1 MCGIVGIVGHT
12 DHVAQRLV
20 DGLKRLEYRGY
31 DSAGIAVIN
40 GNGIARRRA
49 AGRIANLEDEISQS
63 PTDGNCGIAHTRWA
77 THGKPTRSNA
87 HPHMADQV
95 AVVHNGIIEN
105 FKELR
110 QELQGKGR
118 SFTSETDSES
128 IPQMLAELVAQGMS
142 EREAFFATVDRLQGA
157 FGIAALFASQPDILY
172 AARQNVPLVVGLGDG
187 EGYVGSDAFALA
199 PFTRQVIFLEE
210 GDRAIVT
217 PEGATIFDSNGQEV
231 DRPVKTAKV
240 SALLADKGNYDHFMQ
255 KEIFEQPESVART
268 LAQFADALTGELLE
282 NPVETDFAQSDRT
295 LAIACGTAYYA
306 ACVGKHWMEQL
317 AGLHMETDV
326 ASEFRYR
333 HPALPTKGPALFVS
347 QSGETADTQACL
359 QYCNRAGLPT
369 YAVVNVPESS
379 IARDSK
385 GVLPTAAGPEIGVAS
400 TKAFT
405 AQLVALA
412 ATALLAARARDQLD
426 PEQIRQYVSELEGL
440 PHAIT
445 ECFKLEEGLKSMAES
460 LRDADHILFL
470 GRGVYHPIAM
480 EGALKMKEI
489 TYLKAEGY
497 AAGELK
503 HGPIALIEDGT
514 PVIIIAP
521 YDELGE
527 KTFSNMEEVIS
538 RGARVHLFTD
548 AKGAEICQADVSSIT
563 IIPDCGL
570 LSGPLIASIPLQL
583 LAYHTAGALGTD
595 VDKPRNLAKSVTV
608 E

>member
-1 MCGIVGIVGHT
+1 MCGIVGIVGHEKP
-12 DHVAQRLV
+12 VADRLV

-40 GNGIARRRA
+40 GSGIARRRA

-63 PTDGNCGIAHTRWA
+63 PTDGHCGIAHTRWA
-77 THGKPTRSNA
+77 THGKPTQMNA

-110 QELQGKGR
+110 EELLGKGR
-118 SFTSETDSES
+118 VFSSETDSET
-128 IPQMLAELVAQGMS
+128 IPQLLADFVSQGMS
-142 EREAFFATVDRLQGA
+142 EQDAFFATIDRLHGA
-157 FGIAALFASQPDILY
+157 FGIAALFASQPDTLY
-172 AARQNVPLVVGLGDG
+172 AARQNVPLVVGIGDH

-217 PEGATIFDSNGQEV
+217 ADGASVFNAAGEPV
-231 DRPVKTAKV
+231 ERPVKTAKV
-240 SALLADKGNYDHFMQ
+240 SAILADKGNYDHFMQ

-268 LAQFADALTGELLE
+268 LAQYADALSGELLD
-282 NPVETDFAQSDRT
+282 NPVEEDFKVSDRT
-295 LAIACGTAYYA
+295 VAIACGTAFYA
-306 ACVGKHWMEQL
+306 ASVGKHWMESI

-333 HPALPTKGPALFVS
+333 QPALPEKGPALFVS

-359 QYCNRAGLPT
+359 KYCNRAGLPT

-379 IARDSK
+379 IARDAK

-412 ATALLAARARDQLD
+412 ASALLAARARNRLSS
-426 PEQIRQYVSELEGL
+426 EEVRKLVLELENL
-440 PHAIT
+440 PHAIG
-445 ECFKLEEGLKSMAES
+445 ECFKLESGLKSLAES
-460 LRDADHILFL
+460 LRGAEHILFL

-527 KTFSNMEEVIS
+527 KSFSNMEEVIS
-538 RGARVHLFTD
+538 RGAKVHLFTD
-548 AKGAEICQADVSSIT
+548 AKGAQICQADVASIT
-563 IIPDCGL
+563 VLPDCGT
-570 LSGPLIASIPLQL
+570 LSGPVITSIPMQL